1 MRLKEAKKPTD
12 QDFSPPSS
20 SVLGHFLFSPQMV
33 IASLLRKSDYLAFLS
48 GAVQHPNGFLFCLC
62 IAIRLRL
69 PYRHLF
75 LSEKLTKELLSMH
88 MHSLNWLAILLAA
101 ISTMLLG
108 FLWYSP
114 LLFAK
119 AWTREMGYDPND
131 KSKMDEMRRNAGPA
145 YAGSFVA
152 GLLSAVTLAL
162 ILHGMRA
169 ESVHFGMM
177 ASFHIWLGFV
187 ATVQFTGALFAKQSM
202 KLFAINTG
210 YQLVCYLV
218 MGAILVLWK

>member
-1 MRLKEAKKPTD
+1 
-12 QDFSPPSS
+12 
-20 SVLGHFLFSPQMV
+20 
-33 IASLLRKSDYLAFLS
+33 
-48 GAVQHPNGFLFCLC
+48 
-62 IAIRLRL
+62 
-69 PYRHLF
+69 
-75 LSEKLTKELLSMH
+75 MH
-88 MHSLNWLAILLAA
+88 MHDLNWLAIFVAA
-101 ISTMLLG
+101 VSTMIIG

-119 AWTREMGYDPND
+119 AWTKEMGYDIND
-131 KSKMDEMRRNAGPA
+131 KAKMEEMRKSAGPA
-145 YAGSFVA
+145 YGGSFVA
-152 GLLSAVTLAL
+152 SLISAFTLAL

-169 ESVHFGMM
+169 ESLHFGLM

-218 MGAILVLWK
+218 IGAILISWK